1 MSIASSSAATHTSQN
16 GCNAENDNIINNQS
30 SPNGSKNNTNTNTN
44 INNTPNNVKLHLVM
58 SCDVFWDY
66 ETDVLVNRAIFHPK
80 FTNRPEEEAFSALSQ
95 FLCSQMKKHIEDAL
109 ISEGRR
115 QMLPDLERV
124 YQKFHIHGQTV
135 HEILYPNDPTNS
147 DHCRGDG
154 KIFICTHC

>member
-1 MSIASSSAATHTSQN
+1 MSFASSSTTTHTSQN
-16 GCNAENDNIINNQS
+16 GCNAENDNIINNQYS
-30 SPNGSKNNTNTNTN
+30 TNKANHNT
-44 INNTPNNVKLHLVM
+44 NNTPNNVKLCLVM

-66 ETDVLVNRAIFHPK
+66 ETDVLVNRALFHPK

-115 QMLPDLERV
+115 HMLPDLERV
-124 YQKFHIHGQTV
+124 YPKFHIHGQTV

>member
-1 MSIASSSAATHTSQN
+1 MSFASSSTATHTSHN
-16 GCNAENDNIINNQS
+16 GCNNENNNIINNQI
-30 SPNGSKNNTNTNTN
+30 SPDRSKNNTNTNT
-44 INNTPNNVKLHLVM
+44 NNTPNNVKLHLVM

-66 ETDVLVNRAIFHPK
+66 ETDVLVNRALFHPK
-80 FTNRPEEEAFSALSQ
+80 FTNRPEEEAFGALSQ
-95 FLCSQMKKHIEDAL
+95 FLCFQMKQHIEDAL

-115 QMLPDLERV
+115 HMLPDLERV
-124 YQKFHIHGQTV
+124 YPKFHIHGQTV

>member
-1 MSIASSSAATHTSQN
+1 
-16 GCNAENDNIINNQS
+16 
-30 SPNGSKNNTNTNTN
+30 
-44 INNTPNNVKLHLVM
+44 M

-135 HEILYPNDPTNS
+135 HEILYPHDPTNS

>member
-1 MSIASSSAATHTSQN
+1 MSFASSSTTTHTSQN
-16 GCNAENDNIINNQS
+16 GCNAENDNIINNQYS
-30 SPNGSKNNTNTNTN
+30 TNKANHNT
-44 INNTPNNVKLHLVM
+44 NNTPNNVKLRLVM

-66 ETDVLVNRAIFHPK
+66 ETDVLVNRALFHPK

-115 QMLPDLERV
+115 HMLPDLERV
-124 YQKFHIHGQTV
+124 YPKFHIHGQTV

>member
-1 MSIASSSAATHTSQN
+1 MSEASSAPYTSSQN
-16 GCNAENDNIINNQS
+16 AYDVENNNTINNQY
-30 SPNGSKNNTNTNTN
+30 SPDRAKHN

-66 ETDVLVNRAIFHPK
+66 ETDVLVNRALFHPK
-80 FTNRPEEEAFSALSQ
+80 ITNRSEEEAFGALSQ
-95 FLCSQMKKHIEDAL
+95 FLCSHMKRHIEDAL

-115 QMLPDLERV
+115 NMITELEQI
-124 YQKFHIHGQTV
+124 YPKFHIHGQTV
-135 HEILYPNDPTNS
+135 HEILYPHDPTNS

>member
-1 MSIASSSAATHTSQN
+1 MSNTASFTASHQSQN
-16 GCNAENDNIINNQS
+16 GYDEENNNIINNQI
-30 SPNGSKNNTNTNTN
+30 SPNRSKTNTNTN
-44 INNTPNNVKLHLVM
+44 NIPNNVKLRLVM

-66 ETDVLVNRAIFHPK
+66 ETDVLVNRALFHPK
-80 FTNRPEEEAFSALSQ
+80 FTNRSEEEAFSTLSKV
-95 FLCSQMKKHIEDAL
+95 LCSHMKRHIEDAL

-115 QMLPDLERV
+115 NMITELEQI
-124 YQKFHIHGQTV
+124 YPKFHIHGQTV

>member
-1 MSIASSSAATHTSQN
+1 MSIASSSTATHTSQN
-16 GCNAENDNIINNQS
+16 GCNDENDNIINNQYS
-30 SPNGSKNNTNTNTN
+30 TNKANHNT
-44 INNTPNNVKLHLVM
+44 NNTPNNVKLRLVM

-66 ETDVLVNRAIFHPK
+66 ETDVLVNRALFHPK

-95 FLCSQMKKHIEDAL
+95 FLCSQMKQHIEDAL

-124 YQKFHIHGQTV
+124 YPKFHIHGQTV